1 MIIKIGKKH
10 INSEANPLRAALV
23 EAGFSEIHFEIYLN
37 LLPPRHDWK
46 IHIDGTRL
54 RHDLW
59 IAVIILTAG
68 ELKREAH
75 APSPAHLILDRRD
88 ERTADIRVIR
98 IPKGAPPWVHA
109 DMTLTEWRAM
119 LKENEIRAAEDRRN
133 GYRPT
138 SPASLS
144 AELDALPDG
153 HWLKAKRK
161 VGGKP

>member
-46 IHIDGTRL
+46 IHVDGTRFEMTWGC
-54 RHDLW
+54 RDYYDRW
-59 IAVIILTAG
+59 RIGGGSQT
-68 ELKREAH
+68 R
-75 APSPAHLILDRRD
+75 PAHLILDRR
-88 ERTADIRVIR
+88 EGTADIRVIR

-119 LKENEIRAAEDRRN
+119 LKESQLPHPKGLGLLPVPRGLLGSALL
-133 GYRPT
+133 
-138 SPASLS
+138 SLS
-144 AELDALPDG
+144 GVSGSFTTDAPPR
-153 HWLKAKRK
+153 KATAAF
-161 VGGKP
+161 

>member
-46 IHIDGTRL
+46 IHIDGTRFEMTWGC
-54 RHDLW
+54 RDYYDRW
-59 IAVIILTAG
+59 RIEGGSQT
-68 ELKREAH
+68 R
-75 APSPAHLILDRRD
+75 PAHLILDRR
-88 ERTADIRVIR
+88 EGTADIRVIR

-153 HWLKAKRK
+153 HWLKGRRR
-161 VGGKP
+161 